1 MDVRKLMEELASEIN
16 GQYSEYDDN
25 RSVVIVPLPHGRF
38 QSVRGGKID
47 NKKYGK
53 SVIQILSRVCRTAEK
68 IDYTKVLAHN
78 VDLINSKFVV
88 LGDFLMVETTLFDDT
103 VPPQKLKEMI
113 LETAKL
119 ADEWELA
126 ITGKDVN

>member
-1 MDVRKLMEELASEIN
+1 MDVRKLMEELASEVN

-25 RSVVIVPLPHGRF
+25 RSVVIVPLEGGRF
-38 QSVRGGKID
+38 QSVRGGKIE

-53 SVIQILSRVCRTAEK
+53 SVIQILSRVCRTSEK
-68 IDYTKVLAHN
+68 IDYTSVLAHN

-88 LGDFLMVETTLFDDT
+88 VGDFLMVETALFDDT
-103 VPPQKLKEMI
+103 VTPPKLKEMI
-113 LETAKL
+113 METAQL
-119 ADEWELA
+119 ADEWELK